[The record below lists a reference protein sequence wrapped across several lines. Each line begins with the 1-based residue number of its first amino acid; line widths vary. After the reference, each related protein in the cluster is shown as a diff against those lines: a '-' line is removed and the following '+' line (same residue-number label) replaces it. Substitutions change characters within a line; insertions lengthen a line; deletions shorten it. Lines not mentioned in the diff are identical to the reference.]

1 MEMVLAPNWFQS
13 FLVSNGKPAYLHI
26 VMAEITAPKYK

>member
-1 MEMVLAPNWFQS
+1 MEMALAPNWFQS
-13 FLVSNGKPAYLHI
+13 FLVSKGKQAYLDI